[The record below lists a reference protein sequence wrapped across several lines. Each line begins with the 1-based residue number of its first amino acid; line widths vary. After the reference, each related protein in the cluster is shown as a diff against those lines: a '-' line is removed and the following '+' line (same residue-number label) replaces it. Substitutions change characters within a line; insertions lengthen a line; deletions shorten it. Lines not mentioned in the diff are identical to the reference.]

1 MKIKSGLYIVGT
13 PIGNLSDISFRAI
26 ETLNSVDFVYAED
39 TRHTRKL
46 FNRYDISTKIISC
59 HKFNEVKKSREII
72 DKINEQKSI
81 ALVTDSGMPCI
92 SDPGSR
98 VIQICRMA
106 NIPITSIPGPTA
118 LTTAISMAGCS
129 ESGFIFHGFL
139 PHKMGARRK
148 NLLQYEYCT
157 LPVIFYESPYRIKK
171 LLTELNEIIGKNRK
185 VYVFRELTKKFE
197 ETLCGTPSEILEAL
211 NERTIKGEIVLILT
225 STE

>member
-1 MKIKSGLYIVGT
+1 MKMKPGLFIVGT

-26 ETLNSVDFVYAED
+26 ETLNSVDYVYAED
-39 TRHTRKL
+39 TRHTKKL

-59 HKFNEVKKSREII
+59 HKFNEIKKSKEII
-72 DKINEQKSI
+72 DKIKEKKSI

-98 VIQICRMA
+98 LIQICRMV

-118 LTTAISMAGCS
+118 LTTAISLAGCT

-139 PHKMGARRK
+139 PHKMGGRKK
-148 NLLQYEYCT
+148 NLLQYKDQT
-157 LPVIFYESPYRIKK
+157 SPVVFYESPYRLKK
-171 LLTELNEIIGKNRK
+171 LLTEIKEIIGKNRK

-197 ETLCGTPSEILEAL
+197 ESLHGTPTEILKTL

-225 STE
+225 PEE